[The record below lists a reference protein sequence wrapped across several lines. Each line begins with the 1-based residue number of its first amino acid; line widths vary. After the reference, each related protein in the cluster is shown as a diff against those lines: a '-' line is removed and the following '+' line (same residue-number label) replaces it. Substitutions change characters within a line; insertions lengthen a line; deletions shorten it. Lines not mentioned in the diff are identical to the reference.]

1 MQKTVHGFISGR
13 VQGVWFRAF
22 VKDQSIK
29 ANITGWA
36 RNLKDGRVEVMLS
49 GEESDLTLLC
59 NALHKGSPLSRVDEV
74 SITNIEY
81 QPFSDFTIRYI

>member
-29 ANITGWA
+29 SNITGWT

-49 GEESDLTLLC
+49 GEESDLELVC
-59 NALHKGSPLSRVDEV
+59 KALHKGPPLSRVDEV
-74 SITNIEY
+74 SISSIEH
-81 QPFSDFTIRYI
+81 QHFNDFTISH